1 MGLPLR
7 LDASRIT
14 RLQLLHSKFDDAGGL
29 NPGFRPGP
37 IDLELRAIYAV
48 N

>member
-7 LDASRIT
+7 FDAARIT

-37 IDLELRAIYAV
+37 IELELQAIRALI
-48 N
+48 